1 MSKYIF
7 FTTSLLFQYTDAKG
21 NVTSYDYDPAGNLLT
36 VKSGND
42 TLAAYTYDSSMMCVS
57 EKVGDSLTKYGYD
70 CLYRLASMTVR
81 DAADTKTYK
90 KETYAYAGSDIS
102 TPTTTTITL
111 SEGTGSSLKTAI
123 EDSTVNDCGWITEKY
138 DYSKGLNG
146 TKPIYKY
153 EYDYLGNPVKVE
165 ANTAGNN
172 TTDGPYAAATY
183 EYDYAGRVTRE
194 TDSLGGVKEYT
205 YDQLGR
211 KTAEKDK
218 NGNTS
223 TFTYDAY
230 NRLTLSSA
238 PLEGS
243 SYMKQ
248 RYTYDANG
256 NVIKEET
263 LNSAVGASESWAVT
277 NYTYDADNNLT
288 RAESIDTDS
297 KKYYTTY
304 GYDANGNTT
313 RVTSANGKNA
323 TDYVY
328 DKYNRVT
335 KMTDPMG
342 YVETYTYD
350 IAGNMLSKTDR
361 NGNKIQYTYDPA
373 NRLTKEYSGNTVRAE
388 YTYDLA
394 GNKIQETNSN
404 ITVKSTYNQQNKLS
418 KVNITKPGENNINYD
433 ILYGY
438 DARGNVNYRAVW
450 KNNTGNRLDNN
461 YIRQYYYTYDN
472 NNNMTAVKSNNTSS
486 ATVYAS
492 YTYDA
497 NGNVLLEKFNNGVST
512 GYKYNKANLPVYI
525 GTGNNKGQDQ
535 TCYRMEYY
543 LDGNLKKNVS
553 GLIGHVEMTLEYTYD
568 GLGRLKTESNKMG
581 SLSDLVTYTYDDAG
595 NRSKVTAAGS
605 RNNYTT
611 EYIYDKN
618 NRLVREIK
626 TTSGKTIADVTR
638 YTYDKNGNTL
648 VKKQGTQYKDM
659 YTINYRGAFGIYL
672 DTEDMSYSCEKNTY
686 DVFNRLVSTTDETGN
701 KSTYTYYPSNLRL
714 SKQVT
719 DGSNTTYTGFMW
731 DGSQIAAEFDE
742 DFNITNHYLFGR
754 GQRRISGT
762 DITTNKQTYYIYN
775 AHGDVEALAGA
786 GGVVT
791 KTYRYDAFGNEENET
806 AGDTNPFR
814 YCGEYYDTETG
825 NIYLRAR
832 YYDPSIGSFITED
845 PARDGT
851 NWYSYCGGNP
861 VNFIDKNGLEQIV
874 VSGGDYSNDVI
885 HRGYDYNFI
894 DASI

>member
-1 MSKYIF
+1 MVASKSYKQNASTVVVESNAFSTDQCSITESSVKVNGAVKSKTQYSAFNDYGNPETVKEYIGGNNCI
-7 FTTSLLFQYTDAKG
+7 TTTYSYNDTNGYKGLLTSSTKDGVTVSYEYDIMGRNTKQTNGKNGVTTYTYDTMGSLTSATSPKGNKETYKYDYQANTIQYTDAKG
-21 NVTSYDYDPAGNLLT
+21 NVTSYDYDSAGNLLT
-36 VKSGND
+36 VKSGDD
-42 TLAAYTYDSSMMCVS
+42 TLATYTYDNSMMCVS

-350 IAGNMLSKTDR
+350 IAGNMTSKTDR
-361 NGNKIQYTYDPA
+361 NGNVIRYTYDPA

-404 ITVKSTYNQQNKLS
+404 ITVKSTYNKQNRLS
-418 KVNITKPGENNINYD
+418 TVNITKPGENNI
-433 ILYGY
+433 IKL
-438 DARGNVNYRAVW
+438 
-450 KNNTGNRLDNN
+450 
-461 YIRQYYYTYDN
+461 
-472 NNNMTAVKSNNTSS
+472 
-486 ATVYAS
+486 
-492 YTYDA
+492 
-497 NGNVLLEKFNNGVST
+497 
-512 GYKYNKANLPVYI
+512 
-525 GTGNNKGQDQ
+525 
-535 TCYRMEYY
+535 
-543 LDGNLKKNVS
+543 
-553 GLIGHVEMTLEYTYD
+553 H
-568 GLGRLKTESNKMG
+568 
-581 SLSDLVTYTYDDAG
+581 LS
-595 NRSKVTAAGS
+595 
-605 RNNYTT
+605 
-611 EYIYDKN
+611 
-618 NRLVREIK
+618 
-626 TTSGKTIADVTR
+626 
-638 YTYDKNGNTL
+638 
-648 VKKQGTQYKDM
+648 
-659 YTINYRGAFGIYL
+659 F
-672 DTEDMSYSCEKNTY
+672 
-686 DVFNRLVSTTDETGN
+686 
-701 KSTYTYYPSNLRL
+701 
-714 SKQVT
+714 
-719 DGSNTTYTGFMW
+719 
-731 DGSQIAAEFDE
+731 
-742 DFNITNHYLFGR
+742 
-754 GQRRISGT
+754 
-762 DITTNKQTYYIYN
+762 
-775 AHGDVEALAGA
+775 
-786 GGVVT
+786 
-791 KTYRYDAFGNEENET
+791 
-806 AGDTNPFR
+806 
-814 YCGEYYDTETG
+814 
-825 NIYLRAR
+825 
-832 YYDPSIGSFITED
+832 
-845 PARDGT
+845 
-851 NWYSYCGGNP
+851 
-861 VNFIDKNGLEQIV
+861 
-874 VSGGDYSNDVI
+874 
-885 HRGYDYNFI
+885 
-894 DASI
+894 